1 MKQVGGK
8 IIPFLLVLGLYS
20 CTDLV
25 GQRQDEEFKKDQEL
39 IKLMGQFS
47 KTTAKN
53 EVAQSK
59 ADDKSKEIVTQA
71 VATISTLQAENK
83 ALKQELNETK
93 QKLADYN
100 IDTTNKFSIR
110 AISDSKKDR

>member
-1 MKQVGGK
+1 MKALLL
-8 IIPFLLVLGLYS
+8 IILTLSLYS
-20 CTDLV
+20 CTNLV
-25 GQRQDEEFKKDQEL
+25 GQKQDEEFKKDQEL

-53 EVAQSK
+53 EIAQSK

-71 VATISTLQAENK
+71 VATISTLQQENQS
-83 ALKQELNETK
+83 LKKELNETK

-100 IDTTNKFSIR
+100 IDTNNKFQLR
-110 AISDSKKDR
+110 PISDSKKDGQ

>member
-1 MKQVGGK
+1 MKRLLL
-8 IIPFLLVLGLYS
+8 IILIVSLYS
-20 CTDLV
+20 CTNLV
-25 GQRQDEEFKKDQEL
+25 GQKQDDEFKKDQDL
-39 IKLMGQFS
+39 IQLMGQFS

-53 EVAQSK
+53 EVAQGK

-93 QKLADYN
+93 QKLQDISN
-100 IDTTNKFSIR
+100 FDTANKFNIR
-110 AISDSKKDR
+110 AISDSKKNR